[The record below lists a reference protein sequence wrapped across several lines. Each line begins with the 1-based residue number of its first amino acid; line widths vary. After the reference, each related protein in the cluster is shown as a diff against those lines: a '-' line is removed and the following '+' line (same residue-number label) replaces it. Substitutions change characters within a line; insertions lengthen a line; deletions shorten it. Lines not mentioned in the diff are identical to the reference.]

1 MCQDAAFRQALTSNF
16 CVKWIDADLHRDA
29 AAQRDIYS
37 LPTFEIEGRRIVGY
51 DGKQA
56 LWDQLTRPETSSWE
70 PAVSDDVLQHSP
82 DPDVQTQAE
91 VETNSAL
98 PLPPLERPTRNL
110 ESELMGDK
118 VQHLI
123 EPPVSA
129 SVPDIDSAPKEQ
141 PSASISKSSKPAE
154 SKSSR
159 PSLWSRLRGTVVRA
173 APLALTA
180 LELAGLLG
188 GTAATGGLGSIV
200 FARLWRIWSRRR
212 RRQRTPS
219 ETSQQGMSDE
229 ITKED
234 EQRVPTRAPFPRQ
247 LDEASELLELRQSE
261 GRVAV
266 LDALR
271 GMFLDDE
278 LTKLIATGSEEQVAV
293 AQLLRTNIDS
303 RVDDVAPLSTTVN

>member
-37 LPTFEIEGRRIVGY
+37 LPTFEIEDRRIVGY

-70 PAVSDDVLQHSP
+70 PAVSDDIPEHSP
-82 DPDVQTQAE
+82 ESDGHLEAE
-91 VETNSAL
+91 VESTSVL

-123 EPPVSA
+123 EPPVSE
-129 SVPDIDSAPKEQ
+129 SAPNIGSAPREQ